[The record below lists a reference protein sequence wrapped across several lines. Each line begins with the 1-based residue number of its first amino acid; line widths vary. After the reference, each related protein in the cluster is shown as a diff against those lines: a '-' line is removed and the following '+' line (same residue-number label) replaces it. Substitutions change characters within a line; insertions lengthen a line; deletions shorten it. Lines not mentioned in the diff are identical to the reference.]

1 MLPIASVGA
10 VFSSF
15 PSRATPADTAKV
27 AADTKTQERWAI
39 MKAMQEPLPTRQPG
53 EWWAQ
58 MEEVFHAE

>member
-1 MLPIASVGA
+1 
-10 VFSSF
+10 
-15 PSRATPADTAKV
+15 V